1 MKYHLFSLSTIFAFT
16 VVFSSPNNQQFEM
29 DYSFTGIM
37 ESMNNVSG
45 GLEKGSV
52 LNVLGQFELNINY
65 TETKILG
72 SFLWLNGE
80 NPSSYIGDGFGVSN
94 MHGYNSFRLFEF
106 WIERSFLNKKT
117 NVRIGSLLADTEFSV
132 NEIGGFFLNSAFGW
146 PAYISGNTLNAG
158 PAFFVTA
165 PGFRLHYQLNDNQY
179 LKAGIYDG
187 DAFDNVEGDGEL
199 TAHGMHWEISKAQG
213 FFSIIEYGRLAG
225 NTKFNTLKIG
235 FWNYN
240 RWLEN
245 EDLIEKKHGLYGA
258 TEYQPTFT
266 LLNKNLKYFLRSGIS
281 TSSNSQL
288 YQYVIDCGIN
298 LIDPFSHVQ
307 DDVFGIGV
315 VYGKLSHGDS
325 ETDLDLYLDY
335 EMALEAALQFKL
347 MNQIIFQPDIQ
358 WVFHP
363 GGNSTIEN
371 AIVASLR
378 LTVEL

>member
-1 MKYHLFSLSTIFAFT
+1 
-16 VVFSSPNNQQFEM
+16 
-29 DYSFTGIM
+29 
-37 ESMNNVSG
+37 
-45 GLEKGSV
+45 
-52 LNVLGQFELNINY
+52 
-65 TETKILG
+65 
-72 SFLWLNGE
+72 
-80 NPSSYIGDGFGVSN
+80 
-94 MHGYNSFRLFEF
+94 
-106 WIERSFLNKKT
+106 
-117 NVRIGSLLADTEFSV
+117 
-132 NEIGGFFLNSAFGW
+132 
-146 PAYISGNTLNAG
+146 
-158 PAFFVTA
+158 
-165 PGFRLHYQLNDNQY
+165 
-179 LKAGIYDG
+179 
-187 DAFDNVEGDGEL
+187 
-199 TAHGMHWEISKAQG
+199 
-213 FFSIIEYGRLAG
+213 
-225 NTKFNTLKIG
+225 
-235 FWNYN
+235 
-240 RWLEN
+240 
-245 EDLIEKKHGLYGA
+245 
-258 TEYQPTFT
+258 
-266 LLNKNLKYFLRSGIS
+266 LNKNLKYFLRSGIS